1 MVGVGD
7 PRIAPHRARRENRE
21 RARRTLRAWLAL
33 ELGGAVLFLCICVGF
48 GPVVVI
54 AWTEQAGGSV
64 PGWAV
69 LALTLSTSVPLAALL
84 GREALRIPWEVAG

>member
-1 MVGVGD
+1 MTLSARLR
-7 PRIAPHRARRENRE
+7 RIAR
-21 RARRTLRAWLAL
+21 LWLAL
-33 ELGGAVLFLCICVGF
+33 ELGGIVLFLCICVGF

-69 LALTLSTSVPLAALL
+69 LALTLSTSVPLAVLL
-84 GREALRIPWEVAG
+84 GREALAIPGELARS